1 MLQKLPSNATMLGI
15 VINSSKGSLAQAH
28 IISTKLN
35 FLSKNKGIKIY
46 TFIEDSAVNAGFL
59 LACTGEK
66 IFADTTSIIG
76 GLEVS
81 AEKIVVGDLI

>member
-1 MLQKLPSNATMLGI
+1 MLQKLPSNTSMLGI

-35 FLSKNKGIKIY
+35 FLSKRGVKIY

-59 LACTGEK
+59 LACTGQQ

-81 AEKIVVGDLI
+81 AEKIVVGDFI